1 MENKDKAQTN
11 PTQPAGPQVGQSVN
25 GNLDFPPD
33 FGTEPAPLGS
43 LGDLEDRSQFDRTVA
58 EEDAVEKRPDR
69 RRANLDNEH
78 SIRGLDT
85 PEGLG

>member
-1 MENKDKAQTN
+1 MENKDRTQAN

-33 FGTEPAPLGS
+33 FGVEPAPLGS
-43 LGDLEDRSQFDRTVA
+43 LEDLENHSQFNQTVA
-58 EEDAVEKRPDR
+58 EEDANEKRPDR

>member
-33 FGTEPAPLGS
+33 FGIEPAPLGT

-58 EEDAVEKRPDR
+58 EEDANEKRPDR
-69 RRANLDNEH
+69 RKANLDNEN